1 MRCKRFEHAVIDLGD
16 GDIGLIEP
24 VAEMPND
31 IPEMVKRALPIAL
44 RDEVIEIR
52 FNQRPQRA
60 GIEGPPLRLHHCK
73 R

>member
-1 MRCKRFEHAVIDLGD
+1 MRCKLFDHAVIDLGD
-16 GDIGLIEP
+16 GDICLIEP

-31 IPEMVKRALPIAL
+31 IPEMAKRALPIAL

-52 FNQRPQRA
+52 VNQRPQRA
-60 GIEGPPLRLHHCK
+60 GIEGPPLRLHRCK

>member
-1 MRCKRFEHAVIDLGD
+1 MRCKLFEHAVIDLGD

-24 VAEMPND
+24 VAEMPDD
-31 IPEMVKRALPIAL
+31 IPEMAKRALPIAL
-44 RDEVIEIR
+44 RDEVSAIR

-60 GIEGPPLRLHHCK
+60 GIEGPALRLHHCK